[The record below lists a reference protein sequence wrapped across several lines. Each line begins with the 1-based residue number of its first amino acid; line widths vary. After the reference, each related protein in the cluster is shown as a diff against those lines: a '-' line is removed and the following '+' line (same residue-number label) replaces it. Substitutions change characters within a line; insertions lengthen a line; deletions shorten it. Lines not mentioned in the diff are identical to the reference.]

1 MVAIIKTGH
10 SIHRILNYNENKVQ
24 QGVAEC
30 IGAGN
35 YPVDIEKMV
44 FTIKLNRLLKQAD
57 LNENVKRNS
66 VHISLN
72 FDVTEKGISKEK
84 LMEIAE
90 SYMDKIGFREQPYL
104 VYQHHDAGHPHI
116 HIISLKVRD
125 DGSRIDMQNIGRNQS
140 EKARKEIEIVHGLVP
155 AEKHK
160 KEKELVAKPVDASK
174 VEYGRTETKR
184 AITNVLDKVIQNY
197 KYTSLPELN
206 AVLQQYNVAADI
218 GSEDSRIFQNRG
230 LVYRILD
237 EGGNKVGVPIKASD
251 FYSNPTLKFL
261 EERFIPNEK
270 ARTPHKSRIKNVVDI
285 ALLDNKKM
293 PIQELQ
299 KIVELS
305 GINMVIRQNAEG
317 LLYGI
322 TYVDHQTQC
331 VFNGSALGK
340 LYSAKAIQERCGL
353 NEVVEQK
360 GTVSKIEKSYG
371 VSSQGDSK
379 ELSHTSIGHNSE
391 KNMAVDSTTEIGK
404 LVNALTQ
411 SEQDSAYLPNQ
422 LKGKRKKKKRKGQS
436 DNQ

>member
-30 IGAGN
+30 IGVGN

-44 FTIKLNRLLKQAD
+44 FTMKLNRLLKQAD

-84 LMEIAE
+84 LMEIADT
-90 SYMDKIGFREQPYL
+90 YMDKIGFKEQPYL

-140 EKARKEIEIVHGLVP
+140 EKARKEIETTYGLVQ

-160 KEKELVAKPVDASK
+160 REKELVAKPVNASK

-184 AITNVLDKVIQNY
+184 AITNVLDKVLQNY
-197 KYTSLPELN
+197 KYASLPELN
-206 AVLQQYNVAADI
+206 AVLQLYNVVADR
-218 GSEDSRIFQNRG
+218 GSENSRIFQNKG

-237 EGGNKVGVPIKASD
+237 EGGNKIGVPIKASD
-251 FYSNPTLKFL
+251 FYSKPTLKFL
-261 EERFIPNEK
+261 EERFIQNEK
-270 ARTPHKSRIKNVVDI
+270 ARTPYKIRVKNAIDI
-285 ALLDNKKM
+285 ALLDKKKM
-293 PIQELQ
+293 SIQELA

-305 GINMVIRQNAEG
+305 GINMVLRQNAEG

-322 TYVDHQTQC
+322 TYVDHRTQC
-331 VFNGSALGK
+331 VFKGSALGK

-353 NEVVEQK
+353 NELAQQK
-360 GTVSKIEKSYG
+360 ITISKIKKSNG
-371 VSSQGDSK
+371 ASQANPKEVSHSSIDGGSQRNSAFDS
-379 ELSHTSIGHNSE
+379 I
-391 KNMAVDSTTEIGK
+391 TEIGK
-404 LVNALTQ
+404 LINTLTQ